1 MNRPIVGNERR
12 SVRFSMLLEPAE
24 VEELDDFRYR
34 MRIPS
39 RAEAVRYLIKRG
51 LQNCAAD
58 SGVQKHDPE

>member
-12 SVRFSMLLEPAE
+12 SVRFSMLLEPSE

-39 RAEAVRYLIKRG
+39 RAEAVRYLIKLG
-51 LQNCAAD
+51 LQSSNAVKSND
-58 SGVQKHDPE
+58 D

>member
-12 SVRFSMLLEPAE
+12 SVRFSMLLEPSE

-39 RAEAVRYLIKRG
+39 RAEAVRYLIKLG
-51 LQNCAAD
+51 LQSSTAD
-58 SGVQKHDPE
+58 QKSNDA